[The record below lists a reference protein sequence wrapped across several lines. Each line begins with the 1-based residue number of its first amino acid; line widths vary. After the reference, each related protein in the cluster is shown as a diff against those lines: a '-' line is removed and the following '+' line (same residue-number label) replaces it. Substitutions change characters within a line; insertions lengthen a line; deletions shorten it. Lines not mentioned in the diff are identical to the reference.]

1 MKRALKI
8 AIATVALAATAAL
21 AQGYGSGH
29 GPGMMGGYGP
39 GMMGGAMMDGY
50 SFAGIKLTAEQEDKL
65 FAIQEQNHA
74 KNFATMTKVRAEAYK
89 LRRLSSADS
98 VDAKAVL
105 EQQKKVDELR
115 REMLASRL
123 EMHKQVEAVLTAEQ
137 RKQTREYGPWW
148 MHE

>member
-8 AIATVALAATAAL
+8 AVAALALAATAAL
-21 AQGYGSGH
+21 AQGYGPGH
-29 GPGMMGGYGP
+29 GPGMMGGFG
-39 GMMGGAMMDGY
+39 
-50 SFAGIKLTAEQEDKL
+50 FAGLKLTDEQQEKL

-74 KNFATMTKVRAEAYK
+74 KHFATMTKVRAEAYK
-89 LRRLSSADS
+89 LHRLSSADS

-105 EQQKKVDELR
+105 EQQNKIDELR

-123 EMHKQVEAVLTAEQ
+123 EMRRQVEAVLTAEQ